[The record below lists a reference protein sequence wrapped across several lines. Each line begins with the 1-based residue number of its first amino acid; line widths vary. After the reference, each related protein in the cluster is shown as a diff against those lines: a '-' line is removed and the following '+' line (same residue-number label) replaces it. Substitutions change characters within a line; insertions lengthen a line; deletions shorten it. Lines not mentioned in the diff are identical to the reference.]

1 MAEGSNRGNLH
12 DLASSSSPKENS
24 VYNLVQT
31 RKKHIE
37 NPPRDRNNTRPA
49 MEIGPFVSAEVDKA
63 VDSFNVETS
72 NHMWSREA
80 ERDDLLFQDSDSD
93 NEFVWD
99 SARGSTMPKLDLLEN
114 AQQENPETEINDRLI
129 RNNFDSRENDR
140 LLSTYSDGLYSEY
153 NGHQNGT
160 VVQMEEEDSMWHCH
174 QDTPAQVDRVARN
187 QLIAISVICVI
198 FMIGEII
205 GGVFSHSVALFTD
218 VAHLASDLIS
228 FLISLL
234 ALYLSTKP
242 ATKRMSMGY
251 YRIEVLGALIS
262 ILMIWLVTGVLCY
275 TAGKR
280 IVTGDYTSV
289 EPTYMLATAVSGV
302 IFNVIMGVV
311 LISQKC
317 GSAASHL
324 KFGHSHG
331 HGHSHGNRHS
341 HSHGH
346 SHNSLTINSDRPDI
360 AYSPLLSPASEEDL
374 TLSDDAEMQSPITK
388 HENINI
394 RAAFIH
400 VVGDII
406 QSLGVLI
413 AALIIKFTNG
423 EEYKLADPICTF
435 VFSVLVMI
443 TTVKVLRDTLHVV
456 IEAVPKDIEYHKVL
470 NDIRSIPGVKSAH
483 SLALWALT
491 VDKNAVTVH
500 ISIDGSNDHQ
510 KILERTSRMLRTKYK
525 FIFTTIQVEMHQST
539 IMESCRHCS
548 IPNI

>member
-1 MAEGSNRGNLH
+1 MAEGSNRGNLD
-12 DLASSSSPKENS
+12 DLTNPMSSKENS
-24 VYNLVQT
+24 VYNFVQST
-31 RKKHIE
+31 QKHTE
-37 NPPRDRNNTRPA
+37 NTARDTNNPRPA

-63 VDSFNVETS
+63 EDSYNVETS
-72 NHMWSREA
+72 NHLWPREA
-80 ERDDLLFQDSDSD
+80 ERDDLLFQDSDSEND
-93 NEFVWD
+93 FVWN
-99 SARGSTMPKLDLLEN
+99 SARDSTMPKLDLLED
-114 AQQENPETEINDRLI
+114 AQQEIPPTEIGDERVI
-129 RNNFDSRENDR
+129 RNDADSRESDR

-160 VVQMEEEDSMWHCH
+160 MVPLEEEDSMWHCH

-234 ALYLSTKP
+234 ALYLSRKP
-242 ATKRMSMGY
+242 ASKKMSMGY

-262 ILMIWLVTGVLCY
+262 ILMIWLVTGILCY

-317 GSAASHL
+317 GSATSHL
-324 KFGHSHG
+324 RFGHSHG
-331 HGHSHGNRHS
+331 HGHSHGNR

-374 TLSDDAEMQSPITK
+374 ALSGDAEMESPVTK

-400 VVGDII
+400 VIGDII

-413 AALIIKFTNG
+413 AALIIKFTDG

-435 VFSVLVMI
+435 IFSILVMI

-470 NDIRSIPGVKSAH
+470 NDIKSIPGVTSAH

-510 KILERTSRMLRTKYK
+510 KILERTSKMLRTKYK
-525 FIFTTIQVEMHQST
+525 FIFTTIQVEMHRSSL
-539 IMESCRHCS
+539 MESCRHCS
-548 IPNI
+548 IPNV